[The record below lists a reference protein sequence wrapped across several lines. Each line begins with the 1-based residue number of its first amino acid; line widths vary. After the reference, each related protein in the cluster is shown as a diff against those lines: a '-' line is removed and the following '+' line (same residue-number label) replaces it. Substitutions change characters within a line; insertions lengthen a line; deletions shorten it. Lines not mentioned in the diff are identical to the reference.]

1 MAFHLVAIALLVL
14 VFLVGTTTKVNI
26 GVLAL
31 VAALLLGTL
40 MHGESPADVLAGF
53 PGDLFLLV
61 FGVTYLF
68 GIATVNGTMELLVQW
83 LVRVVGGRRRAVP
96 PALFVVT
103 FAAVSLGAILPA
115 LSAVIGGL
123 SLGLAHRL
131 GIKPILNALMVLFGG
146 IAGSFSPITLL
157 GTIVNSTLAR
167 NGIAISAVGLYL
179 TTAAFSCVLAVVAYL
194 AYDGPWA
201 RRRLVVAAG
210 GGPGAAAQA
219 APVSGEVPLDEKPTA
234 LTLTPA
240 RRTTLLG
247 IAALVVGLL
256 GFGLDVGMLAIVIA
270 TVLQLAHQSAN
281 KDAFGQ
287 ISWSV
292 LVMICG
298 VVTYIDLLS
307 KAGTIKATGE
317 FLGSL
322 GSPVLAAF
330 LLCLISAA
338 FSAVGSS
345 AAIITAAIS
354 LILPLLAGGAVGSL
368 GFAAAIAISATTV
381 DICPVSSSSAL
392 VVASA
397 PAELRE
403 SVYKGLMRWSLAL
416 VVVAPVV
423 STAVLVLPGWL

>member
-1 MAFHLVAIALLVL
+1 LIL
-14 VFLVGTTTKVNI
+14 VFVIGTTTTVNI

-31 VAALLLGTL
+31 VASLLLGTL
-40 MHGESPADVLAGF
+40 LHGDSPAEVLAGF

-68 GIATVNGTMELLVQW
+68 GIATVNGTMELLVQR
-83 LVRVVGGRRRAVP
+83 LVRLVGGRRRAVP

-103 FAAVSLGAILPA
+103 FAAVSMGAVLPA

-123 SLGLAHRL
+123 SLGLAQRL
-131 GIKPILNALMVLFGG
+131 GIRPILNALMVLFGG

-179 TTAAFSCVLAVVAYL
+179 TTFGFSCVLAVVAYL
-194 AYDGPWA
+194 RYDGVWSG
-201 RRRLVVAAG
+201 RRVAVAAG
-210 GGPGAAAQA
+210 DGPGAAKRP
-219 APVSGEVPLDEKPTA
+219 APASGEAPPDDKNEA
-234 LTLTPA
+234 TLPMTPA
-240 RRTTLLG
+240 RCTTLLG
-247 IAALVVGLL
+247 IVALAVGLL
-256 GFGLDVGMLAIVIA
+256 GFGLDVGMLATIIA
-270 TVLQLAHQSAN
+270 VVLQLAHQSAN
-281 KDAFGQ
+281 KDAFKQ
-287 ISWSV
+287 ISWPV

-298 VVTYIDLLS
+298 VVTYIDLLNR
-307 KAGTIKATGE
+307 AGTIKATGAL
-317 FLGSL
+317 LGSL

-354 LILPLLAGGAVGSL
+354 LALPLLAGGGVGAL

-381 DICPVSSSSAL
+381 DICPISSSSAL

-397 PAELRE
+397 PAELRD
-403 SVYKGLMRWSLAL
+403 SVYRGLMRWSLAM
-416 VVVAPVV
+416 VVIAPVV